1 MVYFFWAGVIF
12 STENAKAWSFL
23 ANFDLLAI
31 MSEIYVLI
39 GVLFTGLNNVA
50 VYQNGQIWW
59 KGLWKEDIALNDE
72 SDAYV

>member
-50 VYQNGQIWW
+50 VYQNVQMWDMVAPF
-59 KGLWKEDIALNDE
+59 LSTVVYYSAL
-72 SDAYV
+72 